1 MANNAYAPSGALFS
15 VDEEKRKSEKSPHY
29 QGNFELSREV
39 IDDLVQQLQD
49 DPTTDRAKFRMVGW
63 RKQSKKG
70 NTFLS
75 LVGNVFEDNGQWQKK
90 DNAENKKPIDDS
102 IPF

>member
-1 MANNAYAPSGALFS
+1 
-15 VDEEKRKSEKSPHY
+15 
-29 QGNFELSREV
+29 
-39 IDDLVQQLQD
+39 
-49 DPTTDRAKFRMVGW
+49 MVGW

-75 LVGNVFEDNGQWQKK
+75 LVGNVFEDSGQWQKK

>member
-1 MANNAYAPSGALFS
+1 MANSPYAPSGALFT
-15 VDEEKRKSEKSPHY
+15 VDEGKRKSEKSPQY
-29 QGNFELSREV
+29 QGNFEIGREV
-39 IDDLVQQLQD
+39 IDDLVEQLRN
-49 DPTTDRAKFRMVGW
+49 DPTIDRAKFRMVGW
-63 RKQSKKG
+63 RKVSKNG

-75 LVGNVFEDNGQWQKK
+75 LVGNVFEETGQWQKK